1 MGVYIGTAKPIMTSP
16 EISGHL
22 GSSMI
27 DQTGGFNQER
37 GGLKKKKTAD
47 EEPRS
52 TKEGVHVCG
61 GC

>member
-1 MGVYIGTAKPIMTSP
+1 MSASGLQKPIMMSP

-37 GGLKKKKTAD
+37 GGLKKSAD

-52 TKEGVHVCG
+52 TKEGG
-61 GC
+61 GGL